1 MTAHS
6 TRHGAAGDG
15 PDPYATRMP
24 TASPLAR
31 EPPDRP
37 EADPLALS
45 VGDRFDDFEVVSVL
59 GRGSFGTVYLA
70 REVSL
75 DRRVA
80 LKVSPCR
87 GQEGQALARL
97 DHPHIVTVHG
107 QQARDG
113 LRILCMQYVPSLPL
127 DKLLGELAPQAAAWS
142 GADLLAAVDRTGA
155 AAVEFD
161 PGQLEDRQMLAA
173 LDHVAAVCFIGSRLA
188 AALGH
193 AHRQGV
199 LHRDIKPANV
209 IVSRYGR
216 PLLIDFNMAAADTA
230 PDEAMFGGTLAYMA
244 PEHLTAFDAN
254 DAKAPSAVDAAS
266 DQYSLGVLIY
276 ELAVGRLPFPT
287 PADHTLPL
295 AERLRAL
302 AAVRIDP
309 GPDWAGPLW
318 QAEPGLAAVLRRALT
333 PDPSARWPSCDAFA
347 EALADTIGLRRA
359 LVAVRREDFL
369 PSWCGRHPFAALA
382 LAGVLPNAVG
392 SAVNIPY
399 NLLRVVPHEQEP
411 TFLQV
416 VNLYNLFVYPVCL
429 AMLVAVVWPVFEGW
443 RGRSSEP
450 AKRLRARSLFLPRW
464 AIRISL
470 VGWLPGAFFFPW
482 ALHAR
487 AVTLPWTHL
496 AHFHISIL
504 IAGLIAVTYSALAV
518 LCIVAFIIYPAFW
531 IDPARFRRRAARE
544 VAPVLRAM
552 RFIPFLAGAIPLVAV
567 MLLITA
573 SPHTFSDDE
582 YVAFR
587 LLTLVLIALGMAG
600 FEFARLAMTRARGAL
615 EAFAGVAGTDA
626 ATSSARASVRSNPL
640 PQA

>member
-1 MTAHS
+1 MS
-6 TRHGAAGDG
+6 NSPEHGADANG

-24 TASPLAR
+24 TASPARR
-31 EPPDRP
+31 EPHERP
-37 EADPLALS
+37 ETDPLALS

-80 LKVSPCR
+80 VKISPSR

-113 LRILCMQYVPSLPL
+113 LRILCMQYVPSVPL
-127 DKLLGELAPQAAAWS
+127 DKLLEALASQATTWS
-142 GADLLAAVDRTGA
+142 GADLLAALDRTGA

-161 PGQLEDRQMLAA
+161 PAQLEDRQLLAA

-216 PLLIDFNMAAADTA
+216 PLLVDFNMAAADMA
-230 PDEAMFGGTLAYMA
+230 PDEALFGGTLAYMA
-244 PEHLTAFDAN
+244 PEHLAAFDTN
-254 DAKAPSAVDAAS
+254 DATAPSAVDAAS
-266 DQYSLGVLIY
+266 DQYSLAVLIY
-276 ELAVGRLPFPT
+276 ELAVGRLPFPM
-287 PADHTLPL
+287 PANRSLPL
-295 AERLRAL
+295 AERFRAL
-302 AAVRIDP
+302 AAARSDP
-309 GPDWAGPLW
+309 GPEWTDPVW
-318 QAEPGLAAVLRRALT
+318 QAEPGIAAVLRRALAC
-333 PDPSARWPSCDAFA
+333 DPSARWPSCDAFA
-347 EALADTIGLRRA
+347 AALADTIGLRRA
-359 LVAVRREDFL
+359 LLVVRRENFL
-369 PSWCGRHPFAALA
+369 PAWCGRHPFVALA

-399 NLLRVVPHEQEP
+399 NLLRVVPSEQEP

-416 VNLYNLFVYPVCL
+416 VNLYNLLVYPVCL
-429 AMLVAVVWPVFEGW
+429 AMLVTVVWPVFEGW

-450 AKRLRARSLFLPRW
+450 AKRLRARALFLPRW
-464 AIRISL
+464 AMRISL
-470 VGWLPGAFFFPW
+470 VGWLPGAFFFPC
-482 ALHAR
+482 ALHAC

-504 IAGLIAVTYSALAV
+504 IAGLIAVTYSALGV

-531 IDPARFRRRAARE
+531 VDPSRFRSRAARE

-567 MLLITA
+567 MILINA
-573 SPHTFSDDE
+573 SPRTFSDDE

-600 FEFARLAMTRARGAL
+600 FAFARLAMTRAHGAL
-615 EAFAGVAGTDA
+615 EAFAGIAPADA
-626 ATSSARASVRSNPL
+626 AASSARDSVPSNPL
-640 PQA
+640 PRA

>member
-1 MTAHS
+1 
-6 TRHGAAGDG
+6 
-15 PDPYATRMP
+15 
-24 TASPLAR
+24 
-31 EPPDRP
+31 
-37 EADPLALS
+37 
-45 VGDRFDDFEVVSVL
+45 
-59 GRGSFGTVYLA
+59 
-70 REVSL
+70 
-75 DRRVA
+75 
-80 LKVSPCR
+80 
-87 GQEGQALARL
+87 
-97 DHPHIVTVHG
+97 
-107 QQARDG
+107 
-113 LRILCMQYVPSLPL
+113 
-127 DKLLGELAPQAAAWS
+127 
-142 GADLLAAVDRTGA
+142 
-155 AAVEFD
+155 
-161 PGQLEDRQMLAA
+161 
-173 LDHVAAVCFIGSRLA
+173 
-188 AALGH
+188 
-193 AHRQGV
+193 
-199 LHRDIKPANV
+199 
-209 IVSRYGR
+209 
-216 PLLIDFNMAAADTA
+216 
-230 PDEAMFGGTLAYMA
+230 
-244 PEHLTAFDAN
+244 
-254 DAKAPSAVDAAS
+254 
-266 DQYSLGVLIY
+266 
-276 ELAVGRLPFPT
+276 
-287 PADHTLPL
+287 
-295 AERLRAL
+295 
-302 AAVRIDP
+302 
-309 GPDWAGPLW
+309 
-318 QAEPGLAAVLRRALT
+318 VLRRALA

-359 LVAVRREDFL
+359 LVAVRRENFL

-399 NLLRVVPHEQEP
+399 NLLRVVPQEQEP

-429 AMLVAVVWPVFEGW
+429 TMLVAVVWPVFEGW

-531 IDPARFRRRAARE
+531 LDPARFRRRAARE

-573 SPHTFSDDE
+573 SPRTFSDDE
-582 YVAFR
+582 YAAFR
-587 LLTLVLIALGMAG
+587 FLTLVLIALGMAG
-600 FEFARLAMTRARGAL
+600 FEFSRLAMTRARGAL

-626 ATSSARASVRSNPL
+626 GTSSARASVPSSPFPR
-640 PQA
+640 A